1 MKYEWIDGA
10 VTAPKGFSAC
20 GVRCGLKQ
28 AGPDLALI
36 YSERAETTVAGVFTQ
51 NLACAPSVRFSQ
63 LVVEGGKAQAIVANA
78 GNANALTGEQG
89 FVANAAM
96 AQRAAELLGLNPRE
110 IITASTGVTGQQLPL
125 EKIQAGLDIAV
136 PALSEDGGADAAEAI
151 RTTDT
156 YPKREAI
163 VMHFPEGDVRL
174 GAICKGSGMIAPN
187 MATMLCFITTDAII
201 KASRLQQCLR
211 DAVERSFNCVTVD
224 ADTSTND
231 MLVVLANGASGVD
244 VNRYMNEFQLALE
257 ALCVKLARQMAA
269 DGEGAT
275 KLVEIV
281 VQGAKT
287 YAEARVVGKTIGES
301 MLVKTALFGNDPNWG
316 RILAAAGRCGVELD
330 IDRVSISIA
339 GTQVCANGQ
348 PVPFEAPA
356 VSNAMKS
363 KELPIVV
370 DLGLGTECC
379 TIWTCDL
386 SYEYVRINA
395 EYHT

>member
-1 MKYEWIDGA
+1 MKFDWIDGA

-36 YSERAETTVAGVFTQ
+36 YSERADTTVAGVFTQ
-51 NLACAPSVRFSQ
+51 NQACAASVRFSQ
-63 LVVEGGKAQAIVANA
+63 LVVEGGKAQAIVANS

-96 AQRAAELLGLNPRE
+96 AQRAAELLGISPRAV
-110 IITASTGVTGQQLPL
+110 ITASTGVTGQLLPL
-125 EKIQAGLDIAV
+125 EKIQAGLDLAV
-136 PALSEDGGADAAEAI
+136 PELSADGGPDAAEAI

-156 YPKREAI
+156 YAKREAI
-163 VMHFPEGDVRL
+163 VMHLPEGDVRL

-201 KASRLQQCLR
+201 TASRLQQCLR

-281 VQGAKT
+281 VQGART
-287 YAEARVVGKTIGES
+287 YSEARVVGKTIGES

-316 RILAAAGRCGVELD
+316 RILAAAGRSGVELD
-330 IDRVSISIA
+330 IDRVAISMA
-339 GTQVCANGQ
+339 GTPVCANGQ
-348 PVPFEAPA
+348 PVPFDAPA
-356 VSNAMKS
+356 VSNAMKA

-370 DLGLGTECC
+370 ELGLGTESC

>member
-1 MKYEWIDGA
+1 MTYDWIDGA

-20 GVRCGLKQ
+20 GVRCGLKK

-36 YSERAETTVAGVFTQ
+36 YSEMPDTVVAGVFTQ
-51 NLACAPSVRFSQ
+51 NQACAASVRYSRM
-63 LVVEGGKAQAIVANA
+63 VVDGGKAQAIVANA

-96 AQRAAELLGLNPRE
+96 AQRAAELLGINARE
-110 IITASTGVTGQQLPL
+110 VITASTGVTGQQLQL
-125 EKIQAGLDIAV
+125 DLIKNGLDAAV
-136 PALSEDGGADAAEAI
+136 PALSETGGNDAAEAI

-163 VMHFPEGDVRL
+163 VMHLPEGDVRV

-187 MATMLCFITTDAII
+187 MATMLCFITTDAVIS
-201 KASRLQQCLR
+201 ASRLQQCLR

-231 MLVVLANGASGVD
+231 SLVVLANGASGVD
-244 VNRYMNEFQLALE
+244 INRYMNEFQLVLE
-257 ALCVKLARQMAA
+257 ALCVKLARQMAG

-275 KLVEIV
+275 KLVEITML
-281 VQGAKT
+281 GART
-287 YAEARVVGKTIGES
+287 YAEARSIGKTIGES

-316 RILAAAGRCGVELD
+316 RILAAAGRSGIEID
-330 IDRVSISIA
+330 IDRVAISIA

-348 PVPFEAPA
+348 PVVFDAPS
-356 VSNAMKS
+356 VSESMKG

-370 DLGLGTECC
+370 DLGLGTESC

-386 SYEYVRINA
+386 SYDYVRINA

>member
-1 MKYEWIDGA
+1 MKFDWIDGA

-36 YSERAETTVAGVFTQ
+36 YSERADTTVAGVFTQ
-51 NLACAPSVRFSQ
+51 NQACAASVRFSQ

-96 AQRAAELLGLNPRE
+96 AQRAAELLGISPRAV
-110 IITASTGVTGQQLPL
+110 ITASTGVTGQLLPL
-125 EKIQAGLDIAV
+125 EKIQAGLDLAV
-136 PALSEDGGADAAEAI
+136 PELSENGGADAAEAI

-163 VMHFPEGDVRL
+163 VMHLPEGDVRM

-201 KASRLQQCLR
+201 TASRLQQCLR

-281 VQGAKT
+281 VQGART
-287 YAEARVVGKTIGES
+287 FTEARVVGKTIGES

-316 RILAAAGRCGVELD
+316 RILAAAGRSGVELD
-330 IDRVSISIA
+330 IDRVAISMA
-339 GTQVCANGQ
+339 GTPVCASGQ
-348 PVPFEAPA
+348 PVPFDAPS
-356 VSNAMKS
+356 VSNAMKA

-370 DLGLGTECC
+370 ELGLGTESC